1 MLMNLRGQMKKST
14 KKRRIAAALT
24 MLLIVGTTVGAGPSS
39 PLNQAEQPV
48 EILVQPATGV
58 SIETICDRYATPI
71 LGAIPSIGIYKL
83 AGNAAV
89 LEAMRNDPALA
100 QVAPNDLAQP
110 LEMQR
115 RDFGSGSSYDF
126 KPSSSSAV
134 DTLYYEQWPLVRLR
148 VAQAQRSVSGTGVTV
163 AIVDAGIDLDHP
175 ALADRLTA
183 GYDFV
188 EKDVVPDDG
197 TDGLDNDGDGF
208 VDEGA
213 GHGTHVA
220 GIVALVAP
228 DASLMPVRVL
238 NSEGIGSYFDIVEG
252 IVYAVDHDAQV
263 INLSL
268 SGPEDASFMQ
278 AAVDY
283 AWTKGVLV
291 VAAAGAYDV
300 TYPARYEH
308 VVSVGATDPQDQVA
322 EFSDFRAGQVTV
334 FAPGVS
340 IYSSYYDGGY
350 VSWTGTSMAAP
361 FVSGEAA
368 LLLSGGDC
376 DRDCATSLI
385 QESVHPVVPNL
396 EPRGRVD
403 VYQAVK
409 AAAVQ

>member
-1 MLMNLRGQMKKST
+1 MKRLT
-14 KKRRIAAALT
+14 KTRRIAAALT

-39 PLNQAEQPV
+39 PLDQAEQPV
-48 EILVQPATGV
+48 EILVQPASGV
-58 SIETICDRYATPI
+58 AIETIRDRYATTI

-83 AGNAAV
+83 AGTVAM
-89 LEAMRNDPALA
+89 LEAMRDDPALA

-115 RDFGSGSSYDF
+115 RDFGSGSSYF
-126 KPSSSSAV
+126 SPSSSSAV
-134 DTLYYEQWPLVRLR
+134 DTFYYEQWPLVRLR
-148 VAQAQRSVSGTGVTV
+148 VNQAQRSVSGAGVTL
-163 AIVDAGIDLDHP
+163 AIVDTGIDLDHP

-188 EKDVVPDDG
+188 EKDSVPDDG

-228 DASLMPVRVL
+228 EASLMPVRVL
-238 NSEGIGSYFDIVEG
+238 NSEGIGSYFDIVDG
-252 IVYAVDHDAQV
+252 IVYAVDHGAHV
-263 INLSL
+263 VNLSL
-268 SGPEDASFMQ
+268 SGPEDASFLQ

-308 VVSVGATDPQDQVA
+308 VVSVGATDAQDQVA

-340 IYSSYYDGGY
+340 IYSTYYDGGY

-368 LLLSGGDC
+368 LLLSGGGC
-376 DRDCATSLI
+376 DRDCVTLLI
-385 QESVHPVVPNL
+385 QKSVHPVVPNL

-409 AAAVQ
+409 AASSQ

>member
-1 MLMNLRGQMKKST
+1 MKRLT
-14 KKRRIAAALT
+14 ETRRIIAALT
-24 MLLIVGTTVGAGPSS
+24 MLLIVGTTIGAAPSS
-39 PLNQAEQPV
+39 PLNQSEQPV

-58 SIETICDRYATPI
+58 SIETIRDRYATPI

-83 AGNAAV
+83 AGNTAV

-115 RDFGSGSSYDF
+115 RDFGSGSSYF
-126 KPSSSSAV
+126 LPSSSSAV
-134 DTLYYEQWPLVRLR
+134 DTFYYEQWPLIRLR
-148 VAQAQRSVSGTGVTV
+148 VDQAQRLVSGRGVTV
-163 AIVDAGIDLDHP
+163 AVIDTGIDLDHP

-188 EKDVVPDDG
+188 EKDAIPDDG

-228 DASLMPVRVL
+228 EASLMPVRVL

-252 IVYAVDHDAQV
+252 IVYAVDHGTQV

-268 SGPEDASFMQ
+268 SGPKDDSFLQ

-283 AWTKGVLV
+283 AWAKGVLV

-300 TYPARYEH
+300 AYPARYEH
-308 VVSVGATDPQDQVA
+308 VVSVGATDSRDHVA
-322 EFSDFRAGQVTV
+322 EFSDFRADQVTV

-340 IYSSYYDGGY
+340 VYSTYYDGGY
-350 VSWTGTSMAAP
+350 VWWTGTSMAAP
-361 FVSGEAA
+361 FVSGETA
-368 LLLSGGDC
+368 LLLSGGGC

-396 EPRGRVD
+396 EPRGRVE
-403 VYQAVK
+403 VYQAVR
-409 AAAVQ
+409 AASNQ

>member
-1 MLMNLRGQMKKST
+1 MEKLTQT
-14 KKRRIAAALT
+14 RRMVAALT
-24 MLLIVGTTVGAGPSS
+24 LLLVVATTVGAAPSS
-39 PLNQAEQPV
+39 PLNQTEQPL
-48 EILVQPATGV
+48 EILVQPAPGV
-58 SIETICDRYATPI
+58 SIETIRDRYATPI

-83 AGNAAV
+83 AGNAAS
-89 LEAMRNDPALA
+89 LEAMRNDPGVAL
-100 QVAPNDLAQP
+100 VALNNLAQP

-126 KPSSSSAV
+126 GPSSSYV
-134 DTLYYEQWPLVRLR
+134 TDTLYYEQWPLIRLR
-148 VAQAQRSVSGTGVTV
+148 VAQAQRSVSGAGVTV
-163 AIVDAGIDLDHP
+163 AIIDTGIDLDHP

-188 EKDVVPDDG
+188 EKDAVPDDSA
-197 TDGLDNDGDGF
+197 DGLDNDGDGF

-228 DASLMPVRVL
+228 AASLMPVRVL
-238 NSEGIGSYFDIVEG
+238 NSEGIGPYFDIVAG
-252 IVYAVDHDAQV
+252 IVYAVEHGAQV

-268 SGPEDASFMQ
+268 SGPEDASFLQ

-300 TYPARYEH
+300 AYPARYEH

-340 IYSSYYDGGY
+340 IYSTYYDGGY
-350 VSWTGTSMAAP
+350 VWWTGTSMAAP
-361 FVSGEAA
+361 FVAGEAA
-368 LLLSGGDC
+368 LLFSGGGC
-376 DRDCATSLI
+376 DVDCATSLI
-385 QESVHPVVPNL
+385 QKSVHPVVPNQ

-403 VYQAVK
+403 VYQAVR
-409 AAAVQ
+409 AAPSQ

>member
-1 MLMNLRGQMKKST
+1 MKRLT
-14 KKRRIAAALT
+14 KAGRIVAALT

-39 PLNQAEQPV
+39 PLKQSDQPV
-48 EILVQPATGV
+48 EILVQPAIGV
-58 SIETICDRYATPI
+58 AIETIRDRYATPI

-83 AGNAAV
+83 AGNAAS

-100 QVAPNDLAQP
+100 QVAANDLAQP

-115 RDFGSGSSYDF
+115 RDFGSGSSYF
-126 KPSSSSAV
+126 LPSSSSAV
-134 DTLYYEQWPLVRLR
+134 DTFYYEQWPLVRLQ
-148 VAQAQRSVSGTGVTV
+148 VDQAQRLVSGAGVTV
-163 AIVDAGIDLDHP
+163 AIVDTGIDLDHP

-188 EKDVVPDDG
+188 EKDTVPDDG

-220 GIVALVAP
+220 GIVSLVAP
-228 DASLMPVRVL
+228 EANLMPVRVL
-238 NSEGIGSYFDIVEG
+238 NTEGIGSYFDIVAG
-252 IVYAVDHDAQV
+252 IVYATEHGAQV

-268 SGPEDASFMQ
+268 SGPEDASFLQ
-278 AAVDY
+278 AAVGY
-283 AWTKGVLV
+283 AWARGVLV

-300 TYPARYEH
+300 AYPARYEH
-308 VVSVGATDPQDQVA
+308 VVSVGATDSRDHVA

-340 IYSSYYDGGY
+340 IYSTYYDGGY
-350 VSWTGTSMAAP
+350 VWWTGTSMAAP
-361 FVSGEAA
+361 FVSGETA
-368 LLLSGGDC
+368 LLLSGGGC

-396 EPRGRVD
+396 EPRGRVK
-403 VYQAVK
+403 VYQAVR
-409 AAAVQ
+409 AASSR

>member
-1 MLMNLRGQMKKST
+1 MKRLT
-14 KKRRIAAALT
+14 KAGRIVAALT

-39 PLNQAEQPV
+39 PLKQSDQPV
-48 EILVQPATGV
+48 EILVQPAIGV
-58 SIETICDRYATPI
+58 AIETIRDRYATPI

-83 AGNAAV
+83 AGNAAS

-100 QVAPNDLAQP
+100 QVAANDLAQP

-115 RDFGSGSSYDF
+115 RDFGSGSSYF
-126 KPSSSSAV
+126 LPSSSSAV
-134 DTLYYEQWPLVRLR
+134 DTFYYEQWPLVRLQ
-148 VAQAQRSVSGTGVTV
+148 VDQAQRLVSGAGVTV
-163 AIVDAGIDLDHP
+163 AIVDTGIDLDHP
-175 ALADRLTA
+175 ALADQLTA

-188 EKDVVPDDG
+188 EKDTVPDDG

-220 GIVALVAP
+220 GIVSLVAP
-228 DASLMPVRVL
+228 EANLMPVRVL
-238 NSEGIGSYFDIVEG
+238 NTEGIGSYFDIVAG
-252 IVYAVDHDAQV
+252 IVYATEHGAQV

-268 SGPEDASFMQ
+268 SGPEDASFLQ
-278 AAVDY
+278 AAVGY
-283 AWTKGVLV
+283 AWARGVLV

-300 TYPARYEH
+300 AYPARYEH
-308 VVSVGATDPQDQVA
+308 VVSVGATDSRDHVA

-340 IYSSYYDGGY
+340 IYSTYYDGGY
-350 VSWTGTSMAAP
+350 VWWTGTSMAAP
-361 FVSGEAA
+361 FVSGETA
-368 LLLSGGDC
+368 LLLSGGGC

-396 EPRGRVD
+396 EPRGRVK
-403 VYQAVK
+403 VYQAVR
-409 AAAVQ
+409 AASSR

>member
-1 MLMNLRGQMKKST
+1 MERLTQT
-14 KKRRIAAALT
+14 RRIVAVLT
-24 MLLIVGTTVGAGPSS
+24 LLLVVATTAGAGPSS
-39 PLNQAEQPV
+39 PLNQLEQPV

-58 SIETICDRYATPI
+58 SIETIRDRYATPI
-71 LGAIPSIGIYKL
+71 LGEIPSLGIYKL
-83 AGNAAV
+83 AGNAAS
-89 LEAMRNDPALA
+89 LEAMRNDPAVA

-115 RDFGSGSSYDF
+115 RDFGSGSSYF
-126 KPSSSSAV
+126 LPSSSSAV
-134 DTLYYEQWPLVRLR
+134 DTPYYKQWPLIRLR
-148 VAQAQRSVSGTGVTV
+148 VAQAQRSLSGAGVTV
-163 AIVDAGIDLDHP
+163 AIVDTGIDLDHP
-175 ALADRLTA
+175 ALADRLTD

-188 EKDVVPDDG
+188 EKDAIPDDG
-197 TDGLDNDGDGF
+197 TDGLDNDGDSF

-228 DASLMPVRVL
+228 EASLMPVRVL
-238 NSEGIGSYFDIVEG
+238 NSEGIGSYFDIVAG
-252 IVYAVDHDAQV
+252 IVYAVEHGAQV

-268 SGPEDASFMQ
+268 SGPEDASFLQ

-283 AWTKGVLV
+283 AWRRGVLV

-308 VVSVGATDPQDQVA
+308 VVSVGATDSRDHVA

-340 IYSSYYDGGY
+340 VYSTYYDGGY
-350 VSWTGTSMAAP
+350 VWWAGTSMAAP

-368 LLLSGGDC
+368 LLLSGGGC
-376 DRDCATSLI
+376 DMDCATSLI
-385 QESVHPVVPNL
+385 QESVHPVVPNQ

-403 VYQAVK
+403 VYQAAK
-409 AAAVQ
+409 AAPSQ

>member
-1 MLMNLRGQMKKST
+1 MKRLTKS
-14 KKRRIAAALT
+14 RRIVAALT
-24 MLLIVGTTVGAGPSS
+24 MLLSVGTTVGAGPSS
-39 PLNQAEQPV
+39 PLNQSEQPV

-58 SIETICDRYATPI
+58 SIETIRDRYATPV
-71 LGAIPSIGIYKL
+71 LGKIPAVGIYKL
-83 AGNAAV
+83 AGSSAS
-89 LEAMRNDPALA
+89 LEAMRNDPAVA
-100 QVAPNDLAQP
+100 QVARNGLSQP

-115 RDFGSGSSYDF
+115 RDFGSGSSYLL
-126 KPSSSSAV
+126 PSSSSAV
-134 DTLYYEQWPLVRLR
+134 NTSYYEQWPLIRLR
-148 VAQAQRSVSGTGVTV
+148 VAQAQRLVSGDGVTV
-163 AIVDAGIDLDHP
+163 AIVDTGIDLDHP

-188 EKDVVPDDG
+188 EKDAIPDDG

-220 GIVALVAP
+220 GIVTLVAP
-228 DASLMPVRVL
+228 EASLMPIRVL
-238 NSEGIGSYFDIVEG
+238 NSEGIGSYFDIVAG
-252 IVYAVDHDAQV
+252 IVYAAEHGAHV

-268 SGPEDASFMQ
+268 SGPEDASFLQ

-283 AWTKGVLV
+283 AWEKGALV

-308 VVSVGATDPQDQVA
+308 VISVGAPDPQDQVA

-334 FAPGVS
+334 FAPGVA
-340 IYSSYYDGGY
+340 IYSTYYDGGY
-350 VSWTGTSMAAP
+350 VWWTGTSMAAP

-368 LLLSGGDC
+368 LLLSGQGC
-376 DRDCATSLI
+376 DRGCATLLI
-385 QESVHPVVPNL
+385 QKSVHPVVPNL
-396 EPRGRVD
+396 ELRGRVD

-409 AAAVQ
+409 AVANQ